1 MHLGGKRVA
10 PATLRFL
17 QLIFVLGFVR
27 FTLCLELLAQVS
39 FGLCSIGTSPPS
51 PFLPPLNSARNMIPV
66 HDRSLVASAR
76 PSHPSSF
83 STSRGTTADRCTTEY
98 REHPHAPGSRTRIL
112 EAVRYCCGWQNLQ
125 SVCGP
130 NGAYLTISELQYH
143 TDNDVLLWMKL
154 NLNTVTY
161 AIFCKR
167 VWGRE
172 QAFAM
177 QLVDHS
183 TECP

>member
-1 MHLGGKRVA
+1 MN
-10 PATLRFL
+10 
-17 QLIFVLGFVR
+17 
-27 FTLCLELLAQVS
+27 LEPLAQASCCFCPFPPPFSS
-39 FGLCSIGTSPPS
+39 FPTS
-51 PFLPPLNSARNMIPV
+51 LLGARYMIPA
-66 HDRSLVASAR
+66 HDRRVVASAR
-76 PSHPSSF
+76 PAHHSAF
-83 STSRGTTADRCTTEY
+83 STSHAAPAGQCHTEF

-130 NGAYLTISELQYH
+130 NGAYLTVSELQYH
-143 TDNDVLLWMKL
+143 TDNDILLWMKL
-154 NLNTVTY
+154 NLNAVTY
-161 AIFCKR
+161 SIFFKR

>member
-1 MHLGGKRVA
+1 MHPEKKSRSCNTSFLVVDSSA
-10 PATLRFL
+10 WPCLRYP
-17 QLIFVLGFVR
+17 
-27 FTLCLELLAQVS
+27 EL
-39 FGLCSIGTSPPS
+39 GTSCSSFLWFLSVSCSPS
-51 PFLPPLNSARNMIPV
+51 PFPFPTPLTGARHMIPV

-83 STSRGTTADRCTTEY
+83 STSRATAADQCPTEY
-98 REHPHAPGSRTRIL
+98 REHLHAPGSRTRIL

-130 NGAYLTISELQYH
+130 SGAYLTVSELQYH
-143 TDNDVLLWMKL
+143 TDNDVLLWVKL